1 MCLCKQWSVD
11 IGVCMCVSSS
21 IKSPVD
27 SYLCVCVC
35 VLSKHSWKGCKCAHH
50 MCVCVR
56 AHVRLRV
63 GMSVCMYVCPASSL
77 SRQQLLVC
85 VCVYMYANTAERLR
99 LHKAVILLL
108 IMKYFV
114 LKWYRIPIQ
123 LHHATF
129 SAAHAKKVKPFHLI
143 CQLSSYHQ

>member
-1 MCLCKQWSVD
+1 
-11 IGVCMCVSSS
+11 MCVSSS
-21 IKSPVD
+21 TKSPVD

-35 VLSKHSWKGCKCAHH
+35 VCVCYQSTPGRAVNARTI
-50 MCVCVR
+50 CVCVR

-63 GMSVCMYVCPASSL
+63 GMSVCMCVCPASSL
-77 SRQQLLVC
+77 SCQQLLVC
-85 VCVYMYANTAERLR
+85 VCVYMNANTAERLR

-108 IMKYFV
+108 IRKYFV

-129 SAAHAKKVKPFHLI
+129 SSTRKEKK
-143 CQLSSYHQ
+143 CQVLSPNMPIIVLPSIIRKA

>member
-1 MCLCKQWSVD
+1 MRLCKQWSVD

-21 IKSPVD
+21 TKSPVD
-27 SYLCVCVC
+27 SFVCVCVC
-35 VLSKHSWKGCKCAHH
+35 YQSTPGRAVYARTI
-50 MCVCVR
+50 CVCVR

-63 GMSVCMYVCPASSL
+63 GMSVCMCVCPASSL

-85 VCVYMYANTAERLR
+85 VCVYMYANIVERLR
-99 LHKAVILLL
+99 LQKAVILLL

-114 LKWYRIPIQ
+114 LKWYSLPIQ

-129 SAAHAKKVKPFHLI
+129 SVAHAKKQVKRFHLI